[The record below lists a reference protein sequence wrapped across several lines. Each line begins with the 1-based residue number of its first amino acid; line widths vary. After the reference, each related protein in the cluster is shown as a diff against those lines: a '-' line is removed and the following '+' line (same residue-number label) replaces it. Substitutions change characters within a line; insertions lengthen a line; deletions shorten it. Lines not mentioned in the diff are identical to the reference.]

1 METLAKQIEERMH
14 GVWKHCL
21 IYEKDL
27 ERIWPINEK
36 DQKEKIVQFATKY
49 GFHLRFYG
57 KGMGAIF
64 DQISFMIFSAHT
76 ATLPRARVP
85 SLLLST
91 ALSTGEAFCN
101 SHGFK
106 LQCKPT
112 ETH

>member
-1 METLAKQIEERMH
+1 MEMLAKQIEQRMH

-36 DQKEKIVQFATKY
+36 DRKEKIAQFATKY

-64 DQISFMIFSAHT
+64 EKWPQQEAGVQAAKADGVNNIDGSTRILRRNASESRLT
-76 ATLPRARVP
+76 TL
-85 SLLLST
+85 
-91 ALSTGEAFCN
+91 
-101 SHGFK
+101 
-106 LQCKPT
+106 
-112 ETH
+112 

>member
-1 METLAKQIEERMH
+1 METLAKQIKERMN

-36 DQKEKIVQFATKY
+36 DRKEKIAQFATKY

-64 DQISFMIFSAHT
+64 EKWPQQEAGVQAAKADRVNNIDGSTRILRRNASESRLT
-76 ATLPRARVP
+76 TL
-85 SLLLST
+85 
-91 ALSTGEAFCN
+91 
-101 SHGFK
+101 
-106 LQCKPT
+106 
-112 ETH
+112 